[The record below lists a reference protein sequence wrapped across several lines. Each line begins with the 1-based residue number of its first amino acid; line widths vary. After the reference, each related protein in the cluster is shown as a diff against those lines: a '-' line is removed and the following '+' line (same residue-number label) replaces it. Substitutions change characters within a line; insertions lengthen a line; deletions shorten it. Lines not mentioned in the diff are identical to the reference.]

1 MNRKINSELKN
12 TWESYDKIEEQY
24 TAIDSRLSD
33 ESKQLMAYLDTLP
46 KFEKQVFILY
56 TEYSSY
62 RKVGEEADVSKD
74 TVGKIVNKIKK
85 DSRERI
91 YI

>member
-1 MNRKINSELKN
+1 
-12 TWESYDKIEEQY
+12 
-24 TAIDSRLSD
+24 
-33 ESKQLMAYLDTLP
+33 MAYLDTLP
-46 KFEKQVFILY
+46 EFEKKVFILY
-56 TEYSSY
+56 TEYASY

-74 TVGKIVNKIKK
+74 TVGKIINKIKK